1 MRLRDEDFPYLFL
14 DRKAPRMRL
23 AFAFIVTATLTMSS
37 AAHADEVALYAAGSL
52 RAALTDIA
60 NAFAA
65 KTGHKV
71 QGTFGPSGL
80 LEKEIADGAK
90 ADVFASANMEYP
102 QMLNRDGKSGVVVR
116 FTRNKLCALAR
127 PGLKVDSENLID
139 RMLDPSIKLGTSTPN
154 SDPSGDYAFEV
165 FRKVN
170 AMRPGA
176 GAILEQKAQK
186 LTGSATSAVP
196 PAGRSV
202 YGWHIAQGR
211 ADIFLAYC
219 TAAAEAQKQYP
230 DQQIIELPQTLA
242 VGADYGL
249 TVIKG
254 APAVA
259 EQLVNFILSPAGQSV
274 LISYGFAPGQTE
286 R

>member
-1 MRLRDEDFPYLFL
+1 MRLV
-14 DRKAPRMRL
+14 
-23 AFAFIVTATLTMSS
+23 FACIIASALTMSS
-37 AAHADEVALYAAGSL
+37 AAHADDVALYAAGSL

-71 QGTFGPSGL
+71 QGKFGPSGL

-102 QMLNRDGKSGVVVR
+102 QMLNRAGKSGPVVR
-116 FTRNKLCALAR
+116 FTRNKLCALAKPR
-127 PGLKVDSENLID
+127 LNIDSENLID

-165 FRKVN
+165 FRKIN
-170 AMRPGA
+170 AMRPGS
-176 GAILEQKAQK
+176 GAILEHKALQ
-186 LTGSATSAVP
+186 LTGRATSAVP
-196 PAGRSV
+196 PDGRSV
-202 YGWHIAQGR
+202 YGWHIAEGR

-219 TAAAEAQKQYP
+219 TATAEAQKQYP

-249 TVIKG
+249 TVVKG
-254 APAVA
+254 APAAA
-259 EQLVNFILSPAGQSV
+259 EQFVKFILSPAGQTI
-274 LISYGFAPGQTE
+274 LISYGFASGQTE